1 MNLLWIAFW
10 IFAGFI
16 GALHLYHHYLVWSS
30 WSQSLKDAN
39 KKARHAAGAVKEL
52 MSFISEYRAV
62 SPSLEDVVREMKD
75 SFLKE
80 SIEIYLSGALRGY
93 EYLKAL
99 RNRQHYDFKREEQAQ
114 EQWAWISRV
123 TPAVA
128 WVVALGSVMYVWDK
142 GLGPQTSLVVG
153 KIVLGTVFYC
163 IAFNFVFVEPLR
175 RWQAR
180 KAEKDREKNEAL
192 VLGLSLLL
200 RDRDSLEILEAVNAY
215 LAQSEK
221 VEWDEAF
228 GTRRK
233 YLEEVA

>member
-1 MNLLWIAFW
+1 AQTLRESNHK
-10 IFAGFI
+10 G
-16 GALHLYHHYLVWSS
+16 
-30 WSQSLKDAN
+30 
-39 KKARHAAGAVKEL
+39 RRAAASVKEL
-52 MSFISEYRAV
+52 MGFISEYRAV
-62 SPSLEDVVREMKD
+62 SPSLEDIVREMKD

-80 SIEIYLSGALRGY
+80 SIEIYMSGALRGY

-128 WVVALGSVMYVWDK
+128 WVVALGSVVYVWDK
-142 GLGPQTSLVVG
+142 GLGPETSLIIG

-163 IAFNFVFVEPLR
+163 VAFNFVFVEPLR
-175 RWQAR
+175 RWQVR
-180 KAEKDREKNEAL
+180 NAEKEREKNEAL